1 MDLFIKIYNVI
12 HSCNTEKQLVVA
24 LRYLDT
30 AWERGFIPEQFRN
43 AIYFSVYLD
52 KFEEIST

>member
-12 HSCNTEKQLVVA
+12 HSCKTKEQLVVA
-24 LRYLDT
+24 LRYLDM
-30 AWERGFIPEQFRN
+30 AKEKRYIPEQFRN

-52 KFEEIST
+52 KFEELN